1 MLGEIQELWEENKL
15 KIIAIVIF
23 VLIGA
28 FFVWTKCV
36 PSKKDN
42 FVYNNKSSVNITLSQ
57 NSSLQSNKISGEIY
71 VDVKGEVNRPGV
83 YKTKAG
89 DRLNYV
95 IKQAGGLTKEA
106 DSNQINLAY
115 QLTDQMLV
123 YIPKK
128 GEEVNIDSPVLVKNA
143 SQSYANSMN
152 SESMN
157 NTSTQTG
164 DKVNLNTA
172 TKEELTQL
180 NGIGDKKAEQIIAY
194 RQEHGNFAAI
204 EDLKNVSGIGD
215 KTFEAISDRLT
226 V

>member
-172 TKEELTQL
+172 TKEKLTQL